1 MNVKLLRISTGEE
14 VVAEIV
20 EETAD
25 SITIKNG
32 LVVLPN
38 AQNVGFAPWA
48 TVVDRQ
54 EPEITM
60 SKQFLVYAAT
70 LDPSVKNKYC
80 EMFGGITTPSEKDY
94 SEMKSYED
102 ISSLSWWKVSCLHQD
117 GYVLPYLREYNEYRE
132 PFLGGGSVAIHVT
145 KCILT

>member
-60 SKQFLVYAAT
+60 SKQFLVYAAA

-80 EMFGGITTPSEKDY
+80 EMFGGITTPDK
-94 SEMKSYED
+94 K
-102 ISSLSWWKVSCLHQD
+102 I
-117 GYVLPYLREYNEYRE
+117 
-132 PFLGGGSVAIHVT
+132 
-145 KCILT
+145 ILK

>member
-20 EETAD
+20 EETDD
-25 SITIKNG
+25 SITVRNG

-54 EPEITM
+54 EPEITI

-70 LDPSVKNKYC
+70 LDPTVKNKYC
-80 EMFGGITTPSEKDY
+80 EMFGGITAPDK
-94 SEMKSYED
+94 K
-102 ISSLSWWKVSCLHQD
+102 L
-117 GYVLPYLREYNEYRE
+117 
-132 PFLGGGSVAIHVT
+132 
-145 KCILT
+145 IL

>member
-20 EETAD
+20 EE
-25 SITIKNG
+25 SSEFITVRNG

-60 SKQFLVYAAT
+60 SKQFLVYVAT
-70 LDPSVKNKYC
+70 LDPTVKNKYC
-80 EMFGGITTPSEKDY
+80 EMFGG
-94 SEMKSYED
+94 
-102 ISSLSWWKVSCLHQD
+102 
-117 GYVLPYLREYNEYRE
+117 
-132 PFLGGGSVAIHVT
+132 VT
-145 KCILT
+145 VPDKKLIL

>member
-20 EETAD
+20 EETDD
-25 SITIKNG
+25 SITVRNG

-60 SKQFLVYAAT
+60 SKQFLVYAAA

-80 EMFGGITTPSEKDY
+80 EMFGGITTPDK
-94 SEMKSYED
+94 K
-102 ISSLSWWKVSCLHQD
+102 I
-117 GYVLPYLREYNEYRE
+117 
-132 PFLGGGSVAIHVT
+132 
-145 KCILT
+145 ILK

>member
-20 EETAD
+20 EETDD
-25 SITIKNG
+25 SITVRNG

-60 SKQFLVYAAT
+60 SKQFLVYVAT
-70 LDPSVKNKYC
+70 LDPTVKNKYC
-80 EMFGGITTPSEKDY
+80 EMFGG
-94 SEMKSYED
+94 
-102 ISSLSWWKVSCLHQD
+102 
-117 GYVLPYLREYNEYRE
+117 
-132 PFLGGGSVAIHVT
+132 VT
-145 KCILT
+145 VPDKKLIL

>member
-20 EETAD
+20 EE
-25 SITIKNG
+25 SSEFITVRNG

-60 SKQFLVYAAT
+60 SKQFLVYAAA

-80 EMFGGITTPSEKDY
+80 EMFGGITTPDK
-94 SEMKSYED
+94 K
-102 ISSLSWWKVSCLHQD
+102 I
-117 GYVLPYLREYNEYRE
+117 
-132 PFLGGGSVAIHVT
+132 
-145 KCILT
+145 ILK